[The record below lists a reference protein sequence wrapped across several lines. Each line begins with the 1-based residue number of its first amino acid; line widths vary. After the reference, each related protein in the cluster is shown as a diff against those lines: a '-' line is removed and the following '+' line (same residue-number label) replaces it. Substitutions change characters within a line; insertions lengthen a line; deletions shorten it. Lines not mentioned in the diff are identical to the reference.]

1 MPHRWGS
8 HYSTMSPVK
17 QRNQR
22 GLASCGEVAT
32 TQQASVE
39 SQRIIIIVKHS
50 YDLPSSIMLGTQEIE
65 KQRQHRQQ
73 QPHRTKRESLRYA
86 RLTHLPCLSPC
97 PLFSASSLSSR
108 VTSITRSHVL
118 QQQYS
123 CAYKCIQITRLV
135 NFERIA
141 QEKRRGG
148 RRRGIERSLCVS
160 SSLPRRYLVVA
171 GGTGN
176 KEKKEA
182 EI

>member
-1 MPHRWGS
+1 MCRRTSLQIRQLEKSKSTYDRMPHRWGS
-8 HYSTMSPVK
+8 RYSTMSPVK

-86 RLTHLPCLSPC
+86 RLTHLPCLSLSLPSLLRQF
-97 PLFSASSLSSR
+97 PLLACYVDYPLACFATTIQL
-108 VTSITRSHVL
+108 
-118 QQQYS
+118 
-123 CAYKCIQITRLV
+123 CIQMHT
-135 NFERIA
+135 NN
-141 QEKRRGG
+141 
-148 RRRGIERSLCVS
+148 
-160 SSLPRRYLVVA
+160 PA
-171 GGTGN
+171 G
-176 KEKKEA
+176 
-182 EI
+182 